1 MGWNTE
7 GQSQAPFCAAPA
19 AHAQGHARYPAR
31 AKRFIACN
39 APFFVRAI
47 IKSAYALG
55 VRPKAQIIAE
65 NERVWVPYVDLKDW
79 GEVPDER
86 SRIVA
91 FWQRLRRYWLLEGVK
106 EHAWA
111 NPHLTP
117 PSFLAKGF

>member
-1 MGWNTE
+1 MESNTE
-7 GQSQAPFCAAPA
+7 DRSRSKLRAAPLEPA
-19 AHAQGHARYPAR
+19 KGPARRPAR

-55 VRPKAQIIAE
+55 MRPEARIIAE
-65 NERVWVPYVDLKDW
+65 NERVWILYVDLKDL

-91 FWQRLRRYWLLEGVK
+91 FRQRLRRYWLREGVK